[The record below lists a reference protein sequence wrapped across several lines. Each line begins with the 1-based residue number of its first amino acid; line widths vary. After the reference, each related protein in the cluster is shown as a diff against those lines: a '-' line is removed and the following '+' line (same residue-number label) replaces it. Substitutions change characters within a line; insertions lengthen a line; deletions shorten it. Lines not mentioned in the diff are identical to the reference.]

1 MLAIAFHNCWFPWLE
16 SHLWRLDRLGSQG
29 WIVVGL
35 SVLGGCCRQSNPT
48 MFLECLLP
56 STRALNLY
64 HTEPWIQETDLSASP
79 PIFFLVDLSVKLF
92 SQKPITILASLTVF
106 ILWSVLRECRGVL
119 HYQHY
124 MCMYLLAQVCILR
137 LLENIGLTAKRK
149 YRGTKGGIR
158 QRFKSS
164 SVRVWRLSHF

>member
-1 MLAIAFHNCWFPWLE
+1 MGWGEEGSANLESGIKVERVSQAPSIRGLASPEAK

-35 SVLGGCCRQSNPT
+35 SVLGGCCRQSDPT

-79 PIFFLVDLSVKLF
+79 PIFFLVDLSIQIVGNLKEMRI
-92 SQKPITILASLTVF
+92 PDHLT
-106 ILWSVLRECRGVL
+106 
-119 HYQHY
+119 
-124 MCMYLLAQVCILR
+124 YLLRSQYAGQEATVRILHR
-137 LLENIGLTAKRK
+137 TTYWLKVL
-149 YRGTKGGIR
+149 KGI
-158 QRFKSS
+158 
-164 SVRVWRLSHF
+164 

>member
-35 SVLGGCCRQSNPT
+35 SVLGGCCRQSDPT

-79 PIFFLVDLSVKLF
+79 PIFFLVDLSIQIVGNLKEMRI
-92 SQKPITILASLTVF
+92 PDHLT
-106 ILWSVLRECRGVL
+106 
-119 HYQHY
+119 
-124 MCMYLLAQVCILR
+124 YLLRSQYAGQEATVRILHR
-137 LLENIGLTAKRK
+137 TTYWLKVL
-149 YRGTKGGIR
+149 KGI
-158 QRFKSS
+158 
-164 SVRVWRLSHF
+164 